1 MKTFTVRLVLFAA
14 LAIGCAQASPIVGS
28 VLNIDGAANVGN
40 VFTNFTCSQP
50 GDTLC
55 NSAAGGDFL
64 VVSSTGVFAQ
74 YNGTVG
80 QIDKLPDSPGAVSLS
95 NFITFNLNSNVALGL
110 TQILAGTDAAS
121 STCAG
126 LTNCTPTFASLVSA
140 SNPLGL
146 SAINLNQSGAGT
158 TLTVDVQGV
167 VFSSGSQA
175 PLNGIFTS
183 QIANDNPQQALAALL
198 GAHLDGLPLTFSAQ
212 MTAVAPEPVTFGLA
226 GAGLL
231 TLGLIRRRRK

>member
-1 MKTFTVRLVLFAA
+1 MARPISLVRFHLLMGSIC
-14 LAIGCAQASPIVGS
+14 LLMVGS
-28 VLNIDGAANVGN
+28 SLAVLLLIELPSQQKSDAAQHGTRAPATVMTVTQHSGR
-40 VFTNFTCSQP
+40 
-50 GDTLC
+50 
-55 NSAAGGDFL
+55 AAQTDI
-64 VVSSTGVFAQ
+64 
-74 YNGTVG
+74 TV
-80 QIDKLPDSPGAVSLS
+80 KLAEPPD
-95 NFITFNLNSNVALGL
+95 
-110 TQILAGTDAAS
+110 LAGKT
-121 STCAG
+121 STVHVNG
-126 LTNCTPTFASLVSA
+126 LKTYR
-140 SNPLGL
+140 
-146 SAINLNQSGAGT
+146 AGT

-175 PLNGIFTS
+175 PHNGIFTS